1 MNFVHWHLLLN
12 HLPVMGTAFGVLLL
26 LLATVRRNDELKRLS
41 LWVFVLAALAA
52 LPAYL
57 TGEPAESVVEHL
69 PNVAENLI
77 ERHESWAL
85 ISLLATG
92 LTGVAALAGWF
103 AYRRAERLPNWLTAG
118 ALALALVTSGFMA
131 WTANL
136 GGQIR
141 HPEIAS
147 NFNASGTPAN
157 PGTQAPTKDDDDK
170 EQEDDK
176 RGEHDDD

>member
-12 HLPVMGTAFGVLLL
+12 HLPVLGTAFGVLIL

-77 ERHESWAL
+77 ERHEEWAF

-92 LTGVAALAGWF
+92 LTGLAALAAWF
-103 AYRRAERLPNWLTAG
+103 VYRRAERLPNWLTAG
-118 ALALALVTSGFMA
+118 ALGLALLTSGLMA

-141 HPEIAS
+141 HPEIAT
-147 NFNASGTPAN
+147 NFNANATQAN
-157 PGTQAPTKDDDDK
+157 PAAQSSKRADDDDK
-170 EQEDDK
+170 EHDEHD
-176 RGEHDDD
+176 EHDDD